1 MKATVPASFESNFD
15 LQIMKRYRL
24 PLTLLMILACG
35 TAVLACNVPVFRYAL
50 ERWPA
55 DLYEVV
61 VLHDGPLDSEA
72 SRRVDALRRAKSQ
85 SQANYNVR
93 TIDVSETTDE
103 LLAKLWK
110 QHGQKGKPI
119 MALLYPRN
127 AQEVPDR
134 VVNVRD
140 FDDAAIE
147 HLVDSP
153 VRQEV
158 VKKLLSGDSAVW
170 IFVPSGNEDQDA
182 LALKVLKEQVRRN
195 QNELE
200 LPPQDELE
208 ADEFFLAET
217 AIELRIGFSIVTLHR
232 DDPKEQLLLEMLLG
246 SEPDLKSLDQ
256 PMAFPVIGRGRAL
269 YALVGKGIFRD
280 TIAMAS
286 SFVVGPCSC
295 QVKDQNP
302 GFDLL
307 LAVDWDEKVGGSVI
321 SDPAPEKSAKPVLL
335 TIPPGK

>member
-1 MKATVPASFESNFD
+1 
-15 LQIMKRYRL
+15 MKRHRL
-24 PLTLLMILACG
+24 PLSLLALLMWG

-55 DLYEVV
+55 DVYEVV
-61 VLHDGPLDSEA
+61 ILHDGPLDDFA
-72 SRRVDALRRAKSQ
+72 SARVDALRKSKTEHP
-85 SQANYNVR
+85 ANFNVR
-93 TIDVSETTDE
+93 IIDVAQGKDE
-103 LLAKLWK
+103 LFTKLWK
-110 QHGQKGKPI
+110 QHGESGQPL
-119 MALLYPRN
+119 MAVLYPRN

-134 VVNVRD
+134 VATVGP
-140 FDDAAIE
+140 FTDASIQ
-147 HLVDSP
+147 HLADSP
-153 VRQEV
+153 VRQEL
-158 VKKLLSGDSAVW
+158 VKKLLDGDSAVW
-170 IFVPSGNEDQDA
+170 IFVPSGHQDQDTS
-182 LALKVLKEQVRRN
+182 ALKLLKEQVKRN
-195 QNELE
+195 QDELE

-217 AIELRIGFSIVTLHR
+217 AIELRIGFSIVTLNR
-232 DDPKEQLLLEMLLG
+232 DDPQEQLLLQLLLG

-321 SDPAPEKSAKPVLL
+321 SDPASEKATKPILIE
-335 TIPPGK
+335 IPPGK